1 MRHCSLNYSRLGIYD
16 SYWGALRAVLNGQD
30 GISSVHRPAGP
41 GGNLEPRNDYGLGVP
56 SWQILASRFCARRAA
71 RFGRSACH
79 GARMPSLQD
88 LETVP
93 ENSQLK
99 STILLHHN
107 PGCNGLAAGAALD
120 TSGPPIRNV
129 EAFLEASTTPNP
141 RVFVAAAAASVAQPA
156 GSCRRPLRRLGHAP
170 RRARMTDLPPR

>member
-1 MRHCSLNYSRLGIYD
+1 
-16 SYWGALRAVLNGQD
+16 
-30 GISSVHRPAGP
+30 
-41 GGNLEPRNDYGLGVP
+41 
-56 SWQILASRFCARRAA
+56 
-71 RFGRSACH
+71 
-79 GARMPSLQD
+79 MPSLQD

-99 STILLHHN
+99 STILLHHD

-141 RVFVAAAAASVAQPA
+141 RILHRCRSCQRRTTGRVVQETPPAAWSRSYSAVQGPGDRSASAIITHTGA
-156 GSCRRPLRRLGHAP
+156 HDSIHLRIVY
-170 RRARMTDLPPR
+170 